1 MTKPTESNE
10 SAAPAA
16 DGGVCPALAHLRFDV
31 TGMSCSACSARVE
44 RAVEALPEA
53 RDVAVNLLKNTLTVT
68 APAESAEAIIEAVRR
83 AGYDA
88 MPTGGKRGTNG
99 PGASKSAA
107 RSMSGSDASPAA
119 REAQRVKRE
128 MTVRLVGS
136 LLFLIPLMTLSMG
149 PMVGIPL
156 PAWLSHPEGALANA
170 QLQMFLSLGP
180 AYLNRAFFFRG
191 FKALVDRA
199 PNMDSLVAV
208 GSGASYLYGFWALVA
223 MSVALGAGE
232 TDRVAHL
239 AHNLYFEGGAMI
251 LTLITIGKALEARAK
266 GKTSEAVEKLVN
278 LAPREAIVVRNGR
291 EMTVPREE
299 VLAGETVVVKTGM
312 TIPVDG
318 VVLEGTG
325 SVDESAM
332 TGESLPVTKRAG
344 DTVTGATHL
353 VAGFVTVRATGVGE
367 DTALARIIRLV
378 DEATSSKAPVAR
390 LADRISGVFVPVVI
404 LIALATALVWLAL
417 GATFE
422 TAFTHA
428 VSVLVISCPCALG
441 LATPTAVMVGTGQGA
456 LRGIL
461 FKNATALETL
471 QSVTHVVLD
480 KTGTVTEGKP
490 SVTGTKAAIPGL
502 ESALLMTA
510 ASLEAGSEHPLGAA
524 ILAAARD
531 ANLPLQPASDFR
543 QYAGLGISGKI
554 GKKTYFVG
562 NADFA
567 ERVAGELPEA
577 LRLEAEEAARSGET
591 PLWTGSSSTPLT
603 EDGRAPEGAAASL
616 LGLIRVADTVKHDSS
631 AAIEALKGLGL
642 TVVMLTGDNAVT
654 AKAVARK
661 VGIDEVVA
669 GVLPDGKARTVADL
683 RAAGHKVLMV
693 GDGINDA
700 PALAAADAGAAVG
713 RGTDVA
719 LECAD
724 VVLMRD
730 SLLDVVAA
738 VELSR
743 STLKNIRENLFWAFI
758 YNAIGIPVAA
768 GLFAAQGLNLNPMM
782 AAAAMSL
789 SSFCVVTNALRL
801 RRFRPKAAET
811 ARLAIDNSELTTSSA
826 AAGTHTKEKI
836 VMEKIVHIEGMHCG
850 HCTANVE
857 KGLGAVPGVES
868 VKADLEK
875 KLARVEAEDF
885 VTDELLIA
893 TVNGLGFKATSV
905 ETVK

>member
-1 MTKPTESNE
+1 MTQPTEF
-10 SAAPAA
+10 AATA
-16 DGGVCPALAHLRFDV
+16 DGARPALAHLRFDV

-44 RAVEALPEA
+44 RAVEALPETS
-53 RDVAVNLLKNTLTVT
+53 DVAVNLLKNTLSVT
-68 APAESAEAIIEAVRR
+68 APAESAEAIVEAVRR

-88 MPTGGKRGTNG
+88 MPASGTSGKRN
-99 PGASKSAA
+99 AKSAV
-107 RSMSGSDASPAA
+107 RTSSGSDASPAA
-119 REAQRVKRE
+119 REALRVKRE
-128 MTVRLVGS
+128 MTVRLAGS

-149 PMVGIPL
+149 PMAGIPL
-156 PAWLSHPEGALANA
+156 PSWLSAPEGVLANA

-191 FKALVDRA
+191 FKALFERA

-223 MSVALGAGE
+223 MSVALGAGDAE
-232 TDRVAHL
+232 RAAHL

-278 LAPREAIVVRNGR
+278 LAPREAIVVRDGR
-291 EMTVPREE
+291 EVTVPRED

-332 TGESLPVTKRAG
+332 TGESLPVTKRTG
-344 DTVTGATHL
+344 DAVTGATHL

-417 GATFE
+417 GANFE

-524 ILAAARD
+524 ILAAARE
-531 ANLPLQPASDFR
+531 ANLPLQPAVDFR

-554 GKKTYFVG
+554 GRKTYFVG

-567 ERVAGELPEA
+567 ERVVGTLPEA
-577 LRLEAEEAARSGET
+577 LRLEAEDAARSGET
-591 PLWTGSSSTPLT
+591 PLWTGSSSAPLT
-603 EDGRAPEGAAASL
+603 DEGRAPEGSVANL
-616 LGLIRVADTVKHDSS
+616 LGLIRVADAVKPDS
-631 AAIEALKGLGL
+631 AAAVEALRGLGL

-661 VGIDEVVA
+661 VGIDRVVA

-743 STLKNIRENLFWAFI
+743 STLKNIRQNLFWAFI

-768 GLFAAQGLNLNPMM
+768 GLFAAQGLGLNPMM

-801 RRFRPKAAET
+801 RRFRPKAAEA
-811 ARLAIDNSELTTSSA
+811 ARLTLESLELTTPSA

-836 VMEKIVHIEGMHCG
+836 VMEKVVHIEGMHCG

-875 KLARVEAEDF
+875 KIARVEAEDF

-893 TVNGLGFKATSV
+893 TVNGLGFKATLV

>member
-1 MTKPTESNE
+1 MTQPTESA
-10 SAAPAA
+10 STA
-16 DGGVCPALAHLRFDV
+16 DGAHPALAHLRFDV

-44 RAVEALPEA
+44 RAVEALPETS
-53 RDVAVNLLKNTLTVT
+53 DVAVNLLKNTLSVT
-68 APAESAEAIIEAVRR
+68 APAESAEAIVEAVRR

-88 MPTGGKRGTNG
+88 MPAGGTSGKRN
-99 PGASKSAA
+99 AKSAV
-107 RSMSGSDASPAA
+107 RTSSGSDASPAA
-119 REAQRVKRE
+119 REALRVKRE
-128 MTVRLVGS
+128 MTVRLAGS

-149 PMVGIPL
+149 PMAGIPL
-156 PAWLSHPEGALANA
+156 PSWLSAPEGVLANA

-191 FKALVDRA
+191 FKALFERA

-223 MSVALGAGE
+223 MSVALGAGDAE
-232 TDRVAHL
+232 RAAHL

-278 LAPREAIVVRNGR
+278 LAPREAIVVRVGR
-291 EMTVPREE
+291 EVTVPRED

-344 DTVTGATHL
+344 DAVTGATHL

-417 GATFE
+417 GASFE

-524 ILAAARD
+524 ILAAARE
-531 ANLPLQPASDFR
+531 ANLPLQPAVDFR

-554 GKKTYFVG
+554 GRKTYFVG

-567 ERVAGELPEA
+567 ERVVGTLPEA
-577 LRLEAEEAARSGET
+577 LRLEAEDAARSGET
-591 PLWTGSSSTPLT
+591 PLWTGSSSAPLT
-603 EDGRAPEGAAASL
+603 DEGRAPEGSVANL
-616 LGLIRVADTVKHDSS
+616 LGLIRVADAVKPDS
-631 AAIEALKGLGL
+631 AAAVEALRGLGL

-661 VGIDEVVA
+661 VGIDRVVA

-743 STLKNIRENLFWAFI
+743 STLKNIRQNLFWAFI

-768 GLFAAQGLNLNPMM
+768 GLFAAQGLGLNPMM

-801 RRFRPKAAET
+801 RRFRPKAAEA
-811 ARLAIDNSELTTSSA
+811 ARLTLESLELTTPSA

-875 KLARVEAEDF
+875 KIARVEAEDF

-893 TVNGLGFKATSV
+893 TVNGLGFKATLV